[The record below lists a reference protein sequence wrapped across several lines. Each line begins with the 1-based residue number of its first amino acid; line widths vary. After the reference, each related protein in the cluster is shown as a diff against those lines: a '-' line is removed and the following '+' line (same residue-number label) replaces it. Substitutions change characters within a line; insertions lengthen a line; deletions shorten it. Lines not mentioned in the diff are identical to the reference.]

1 MGTLVLRNPEV
12 RRFEGVLVFLRGLLT
27 LGFEGLELSGF
38 QGFRVGGVDLFLEFL
53 MFDVVLLSV
62 WVTYTKNTC
71 LRFG

>member
-1 MGTLVLRNPEV
+1 M
-12 RRFEGVLVFLRGLLT
+12 FLRGLLT